1 MKIVCSNCNTNYQ
14 IDDSK
19 IPEKGL
25 LVKCSACGNKFRVFK
40 ETSNADES
48 SANDTFEENKNK
60 AKEEMDSL
68 FDSVPA
74 NNNKAAD
81 DLDDILGGH
90 VENHPENQDIPEDN
104 PEHQEP
110 EKSEIEMASYHDEI
124 ADNAV
129 KSDSKGVTFDKSGA
143 SDLNLSNDRFDEE
156 EEFFADDFSDENKQ
170 KEADDLFSS
179 DPLKKSGNSQD
190 NDQLFSDAPQKNP
203 AETGLDDLF
212 SDSPKKNNPA
222 GEDFDDLFSDSPK
235 KNNSA
240 GKDFDDLFSSSPKND
255 MPRDDKKTKED
266 LFGDSSDD
274 DLFSD
279 IPDNGKKSDNGAD
292 DFLKELFGETPSKP
306 SAEIQ
311 TIFFRNRKTGKVIGP
326 VDESQVDKLML
337 NGEISEDDDIS
348 YDGVTW
354 NTDSDSGNQ
363 AEKSEF
369 EDAKIDD
376 AFGNVLFEE
385 GTMIHKDDI
394 SEEINFDDSHEES
407 KVEHV
412 YIPDEFNETSAG
424 QPSSKQG
431 KKKTGRRGG
440 NSILFYTA
448 TSVATLAI
456 LAIII
461 GGAYYFYTKRNNS
474 ADILDNISEQI
485 AVNTGTL
492 ADVREALDK
501 DTPEDY
507 MNSIG
512 ILKQYIKP
520 GDSAPSAVGLDGQVK
535 MNLLI
540 SYNKRIESSASIDDK
555 ISSAMKKAPGNIDL
569 VKAKALYLYEQK
581 QYDAAAELIQPFTDK
596 NDQEIFYILGLLASG
611 KHDLEKAE
619 NFFNTGFIQGGGKSI
634 KIMYAL
640 ANMKY
645 QNGDTQSAMAFLNRI
660 ISEMPNYIKAY
671 LLKSKILMNSDNKL
685 AEADKFLKDI
695 DTNIIAKAEDFQKA
709 EYYQMLATIAN
720 RRGLMK
726 EAIKYYE
733 KSVEINQTDTDAITK
748 IADFYVQISDSTKAM
763 EYYDMALKIDQKH
776 SAAIIGKTEIY
787 VLLSQK
793 EKIYLELAKLDL
805 KTLTNPQLLARV
817 AKIYSNIGDKVK
829 AIEFYDLA
837 IKSDPS
843 YIEPYIAKAQI
854 LLMDFNKVKELEQ
867 ILIVLEKLGKDRYP
881 YHMVKAIID
890 HKNADYKSA
899 AAHFKLAD
907 EKNSAGDERVFFFYG
922 EFLKDQQKYAEASK
936 MLHRAHTIDPE
947 NYDYLQSYV
956 DSLEKEKKW
965 KNVIAL
971 LESKTF
977 VEKRKYK
984 SYSSLANAYFHV
996 KEYEK
1001 ALTAINHALELNS
1014 QSTYN
1019 YYLKARILYTMG
1031 RYPEAEKEI
1040 DTAVVLDMKNFDNYM
1055 LYARILSKRGD
1066 YKGAVEKIEAAEK
1079 IDPTDQDL
1087 LLMKG
1092 VIYKNLDDYR
1102 NALKYFN
1109 RVTNKSLKREAYL
1122 EIGESYLQ
1130 LGKRKEA
1137 MEYLK
1142 KAEKSGNR
1150 AAEKHI
1156 ATILYENGNID
1167 QAIIYFKKVLSHNK
1181 NDMDAL
1187 RQLGYIYKE
1196 RGENAKA
1203 LSYFKIYL
1211 KKVTDHNEKEMIQND
1226 VYYLQQ
1232 SLPQGKQVKEADLE
1246 EDQES
1251 LNERIQDLYEEGKDL
1266 REDDPEEAKKLF
1278 QEVMKIAPK
1287 GSEYYK
1293 KASKALNKLKEQ
1305 EQNGDE

>member
-25 LVKCSACGNKFRVFK
+25 LVKCSVCQNKFRVFK
-40 ETSNADES
+40 DQNNSDDSA
-48 SANDTFEENKNK
+48 ANDTFEENKNK

-74 NNNKAAD
+74 SNNKAAD
-81 DLDDILGGH
+81 DLDDILGTGGK
-90 VENHPENQDIPEDN
+90 NQEN
-104 PEHQEP
+104 PEE
-110 EKSEIEMASYHDEI
+110 ESAGSDIEMASYHDEI
-124 ADNAV
+124 AEHAV
-129 KSDSKGVTFDKSGA
+129 QSDSKGVAFDKNSGV
-143 SDLNLSNDRFDEE
+143 SDLNLANDRFDED
-156 EEFFADDFSDENKQ
+156 EFLSDDSG
-170 KEADDLFSS
+170 EAQDKPAGDDLFATDS
-179 DPLKKSGNSQD
+179 KKNAEPSGEED
-190 NDQLFSDAPQKNP
+190 LFADAPGSS
-203 AETGLDDLF
+203 AGSDLDDLF
-212 SDSPKKNNPA
+212 SDAPK
-222 GEDFDDLFSDSPK
+222 
-235 KNNSA
+235 NSA
-240 GKDFDDLFSSSPKND
+240 
-255 MPRDDKKTKED
+255 PRDPKTTEED
-266 LFGDSSDD
+266 LFGGASDD

-279 IPDNGKKSDNGAD
+279 IPDSGKKGENDAD
-292 DFLKELFGETPSKP
+292 DFLKELFGDSPSKP
-306 SAEIQ
+306 SSEIQ

-326 VDESQVDKLML
+326 VDESQVDQLMI

-348 YDGVTW
+348 YDGVNW
-354 NTDSDSGNQ
+354 NTESGDK
-363 AEKSEF
+363 AAKTEF
-369 EDAKIDD
+369 EDVKIDD
-376 AFGNVLFEE
+376 DFGSVLFEE
-385 GTMIHKDDI
+385 GTTIQPEENVA
-394 SEEINFDDSHEES
+394 EEINVDDLAEES

-412 YIPDEFNETSAG
+412 YIPEEFNETSAG
-424 QPSSKQG
+424 QTKA
-431 KKKTGRRGG
+431 KLEKNTRRRRGG
-440 NSILFYTA
+440 SPVLFYAGTI
-448 TSVATLAI
+448 VATVAI
-456 LAIII
+456 LAIIG

-492 ADVREALDK
+492 ADVRESLDK

-520 GDSAPSAVGLDGQVK
+520 DDSAPSAVGLDGQVK

-540 SYNKRIESSASIDDK
+540 SYNKRIESSASINDK
-555 ISSAMKKAPGNIDL
+555 INSAMKNAQGNIDL

-581 QYDAAAELIQPFTDK
+581 QYDEAAELVQPFTDK

-619 NFFNTGFIQGGGKSI
+619 NFFNTGFIQGGGKSV

-645 QNGDTQSAMAFLNRI
+645 QNGDIQSAMAFLNRI
-660 ISEMPNYIKAY
+660 ISETPNYMKAY

-685 AEADKFLKDI
+685 EEADKFLKDI
-695 DTNIIAKAEDFQKA
+695 NPNIIAKSEDFQKA
-709 EYYQMLATIAN
+709 EYYQSLATIAN

-733 KSVEINQTDTDAITK
+733 KAVEINQTDTNAITK

-763 EYYDMALKIDQKH
+763 EYYDMALKIDPKH

-805 KTLTNPQLLARV
+805 KNLTNPQLLARV
-817 AKIYSNIGDKVK
+817 AKIYSNIGDKAK
-829 AIEFYDLA
+829 AVEFYDLS

-854 LLMDFNKVKELEQ
+854 LLMDFNNLKDLEP
-867 ILIVLEKLGKDRYP
+867 ILVVLEKLGKDRYP
-881 YHMVKAIID
+881 YHLIKAIID

-899 AAHFKLAD
+899 AEHFRIAN
-907 EKNSAGDERVFFFYG
+907 EKNSAGDVRVYFFYG

-936 MLHRAHTIDPE
+936 MLHRAYKIDPE

-956 DSLEKEKKW
+956 NSLEKEKKW
-965 KNVIAL
+965 KTVISL

-977 VEKRKYK
+977 LEKRKYK
-984 SYSSLANAYFHV
+984 SYASLANSYFHI
-996 KEYEK
+996 KQYEK
-1001 ALTAINHALELNS
+1001 ALTSINHALELSS
-1014 QSTYN
+1014 QNTYT
-1019 YYLKARILYTMG
+1019 YYLKAKILYAMG
-1031 RYPEAEKEI
+1031 RYPESEKEI

-1055 LYARILSKRGD
+1055 LYARVLSKRGD

-1079 IDPTDQDL
+1079 LDPNDQDL

-1109 RVTNKSLKREAYL
+1109 KVTNKSLKREAYL

-1130 LGKRKEA
+1130 LGKRKDA
-1137 MEYLK
+1137 LEYFK

-1150 AAEKHI
+1150 AALKQI
-1156 ATILYENGNID
+1156 ANILYENGNTD
-1167 QAIIYFKKVLSHNK
+1167 QAITYFKKVLSHNK

-1203 LSYFKIYL
+1203 LSYFKLYL
-1211 KKVTDHNEKEMIQND
+1211 KKVTDHNERAMIQDD

-1232 SLPQGKQVKEADLE
+1232 SLPQGKQVKEAVIE
-1246 EDQES
+1246 EDTES
-1251 LNERIQDLYEEGKDL
+1251 LNEKIQDLYDEAKDL
-1266 REDDPEEAKKLF
+1266 REDDPDEAKKLF
-1278 QEVMKIAPK
+1278 IEVMKLAPK

-1305 EQNGDE
+1305 EKEEEEEE

>member
-1 MKIVCSNCNTNYQ
+1 MKIVCSNCSTNYQ

-40 ETSNADES
+40 DTDNADES
-48 SANDTFEENKNK
+48 AANDTFEEEKSK

-68 FDSVPA
+68 FDSVPS
-74 NNNKAAD
+74 NSNKAAN

-90 VENHPENQDIPEDN
+90 IGNHSENQDIPKEN
-104 PEHQEP
+104 PENGQES
-110 EKSEIEMASYHDEI
+110 EKSDIEITSYNDEI
-124 ADNAV
+124 ADHAV
-129 KSDSKGVTFDKSGA
+129 KSDSKEVAFDKNSGS
-143 SDLNLSNDRFDEE
+143 SDLNLANDRFDEE
-156 EEFFADDFSDENKQ
+156 EFFADDDKQ

-179 DPLKKSGNSQD
+179 DPLKESGTASDKNQPFSDIDNFLSDTPDNSD
-190 NDQLFSDAPQKNP
+190 HSSADFNDLFSDAPQKSTTR
-203 AETGLDDLF
+203 E
-212 SDSPKKNNPA
+212 
-222 GEDFDDLFSDSPK
+222 E
-235 KNNSA
+235 
-240 GKDFDDLFSSSPKND
+240 
-255 MPRDDKKTKED
+255 KKTLED
-266 LFGDSSDD
+266 LLGDTSDD

-279 IPDNGKKSDNGAD
+279 IPDSGKKAGNDTD
-292 DFLKELFGETPSKP
+292 DFLKELFGEAPSKP

-311 TIFFRNRKTGKVIGP
+311 TLFFRNRKTGKVIGP

-354 NTDSDSGNQ
+354 NSDSDNQ
-363 AEKSEF
+363 AGISEF
-369 EDAKIDD
+369 EDVKIDD
-376 AFGNVLFEE
+376 AFGDVLLEE
-385 GTMIHKDDI
+385 GTMIHKDDP
-394 SEEINFDDSHEES
+394 SEEINIEETPEES

-412 YIPDEFNETSAG
+412 YIPEEFNETSAG
-424 QPSSKQG
+424 QPLSKPG
-431 KKKTGRRGG
+431 KKKSGRHGG
-440 NSILFYTA
+440 NQILFYAA

-507 MNSIG
+507 LNSVG

-520 GDSAPSAVGLDGQVK
+520 DDSAPSAVGLDGQVK

-619 NFFNTGFIQGGGKSI
+619 NFFNTGFIQGGGKSV

-660 ISEMPNYIKAY
+660 ISETPNYMKAY

-685 AEADKFLKDI
+685 SEADKFLKNI
-695 DTNIIAKAEDFQKA
+695 DTNIVAKAEDFQKA
-709 EYYQMLATIAN
+709 EYYQTLATIAN

-733 KSVEINQTDTDAITK
+733 KAVEINQTDTDAITK

-763 EYYDMALKIDQKH
+763 EYYDTALKIDPKYA
-776 SAAIIGKTEIY
+776 AAIIGKTEIY

-854 LLMDFNKVKELEQ
+854 LLMDFNKVKEVEQ

-881 YHMVKAIID
+881 YHLVKAVID

-899 AAHFKLAD
+899 AGHFRIAD
-907 EKNSAGDERVFFFYG
+907 EKNSVGDERVYFFYG

-936 MLHRAHTIDPE
+936 MLHRAYKINPE
-947 NYDYLQSYV
+947 NYEYLQSYV

-965 KNVIAL
+965 KNVVSL

-977 VEKRKYK
+977 LEKRKYK
-984 SYSSLANAYFHV
+984 SYASLANAYFHL

-1001 ALTAINHALELNS
+1001 ALNSINHALELDS
-1014 QSTYN
+1014 QKTYN
-1019 YYLKARILYTMG
+1019 YYLKAKILYTIE

-1040 DTAVVLDMKNFDNYM
+1040 DTSIVLDMKNFDNYM

-1079 IDPTDQDL
+1079 IDPNDQDL

-1109 RVTNKSLKREAYL
+1109 KVTNKSLKREAYL

-1130 LGKRKEA
+1130 LGKRKDA

-1156 ATILYENGNID
+1156 AAILYENGNID
-1167 QAIIYFKKVLSHNK
+1167 QAISYFKKVLSHNK

-1203 LSYFKIYL
+1203 LYYFKLYL
-1211 KKVTDHNEKEMIQND
+1211 KKVTDHNEREMIEND

-1232 SLPQGKQVKEADLE
+1232 SLPQGKPVKEADLE

-1251 LNERIQDLYEEGKDL
+1251 LNERIEDLYEEGKDL
-1266 REDDPEEAKKLF
+1266 MEDDPEEAKKLF

-1287 GSEYYK
+1287 GNEYYK
-1293 KASKALNKLKEQ
+1293 KAFKAFNKLNQKPKE
-1305 EQNGDE
+1305 EEDK

>member
-1 MKIVCSNCNTNYQ
+1 MKIVCPNCNTNYQ

-40 ETSNADES
+40 EAENTGEPAAGDTS
-48 SANDTFEENKNK
+48 EENKNK
-60 AKEEMDSL
+60 AGGDMDSL

-74 NNNKAAD
+74 NNNNAAD
-81 DLDDILGGH
+81 NLDDILGGNA
-90 VENHPENQDIPEDN
+90 ENHPENQDM
-104 PEHQEP
+104 P
-110 EKSEIEMASYHDEI
+110 EKSPENTPEAGKSDIEIASYHDEI
-124 ADNAV
+124 AENAV
-129 KSDSKGVTFDKSGA
+129 KSDSKGVSFDKNPS
-143 SDLNLSNDRFDEE
+143 SSDDLNLANDRFDDDEL
-156 EEFFADDFSDENKQ
+156 FADDFSDDNKP
-170 KEADDLFSS
+170 KEAGNQFSS
-179 DPLKKSGNSQD
+179 DPLQESGNGLKDDPLFSDTPQNSQAGSSLDDLLSGSSKKSGSAG
-190 NDQLFSDAPQKNP
+190 SD
-203 AETGLDDLF
+203 LDDLF
-212 SDSPKKNNPA
+212 SDSPKNA
-222 GEDFDDLFSDSPK
+222 
-235 KNNSA
+235 
-240 GKDFDDLFSSSPKND
+240 
-255 MPRDDKKTKED
+255 PRDDRKTLED
-266 LFGDSSDD
+266 ILGDDSSDDD

-279 IPDNGKKSDNGAD
+279 VSGSGKKSGNDTD
-292 DFLKELFGETPSKP
+292 DFLKELFGETPSSGKQ
-306 SAEIQ
+306 SSEENQ
-311 TIFFRNRKTGKVIGP
+311 KIFFRNRKTGKVIGP

-354 NTDSDSGNQ
+354 NSESSGEPSVKSD
-363 AEKSEF
+363 F
-369 EDAKIDD
+369 EDVKIDD
-376 AFGNVLFEE
+376 SFGNVLFEE
-385 GTMIHKDDI
+385 GTMIHKDDDL
-394 SEEINFDDSHEES
+394 SDEINFDESHEES

-412 YIPDEFNETSAG
+412 YIPDDFNETSAG
-424 QPSSKQG
+424 QPVSK
-431 KKKTGRRGG
+431 KEKRKTGGHGG
-440 NSILFYTA
+440 NSVLFYAA
-448 TSVATLAI
+448 TSVATVAI

-492 ADVREALDK
+492 ADVREALDN

-507 MNSIG
+507 TSSIG

-520 GDSAPSAVGLDGQVK
+520 DDSAPTAVGLDGQIK

-540 SYNKRIESSASIDDK
+540 SYNKRIESSVSIDDK

-619 NFFNTGFIQGGGKSI
+619 NFFNTGFIQGGGKSV

-660 ISEMPNYIKAY
+660 ISEMPNYMKAY

-685 AEADKFLKDI
+685 AEADKFLK
-695 DTNIIAKAEDFQKA
+695 NINPNIVAKAEDFQKA
-709 EYYQMLATIAN
+709 EYYQTLATIAN
-720 RRGLMK
+720 RRGFMK

-733 KSVEINQTDTDAITK
+733 KAVEINQNDTDAITK

-763 EYYDMALKIDQKH
+763 EYYDLAIKIDPKH
-776 SAAIIGKTEIY
+776 PAAIIGKTEIY

-793 EKIYLELAKLDL
+793 EKIYLELAKLDIPN
-805 KTLTNPQLLARV
+805 LTNPQLLARV

-829 AIEFYDLA
+829 ALEFYDLA

-854 LLMDFNKVKELEQ
+854 LLMDFNKVKEIEQ
-867 ILIVLEKLGKDRYP
+867 VLIVLEKLGKDRYP
-881 YHMVKAIID
+881 YHLVKAILD

-899 AAHFKLAD
+899 AEHFRIAY
-907 EKNSAGDERVFFFYG
+907 EKNSAGDERVYFFYG

-936 MLHRAHTIDPE
+936 MLQRAYKINPD
-947 NYDYLQSYV
+947 NYEYLQSYI
-956 DSLEKEKKW
+956 DSIEKEKKW
-965 KNVIAL
+965 KTIISL

-977 VEKRKYK
+977 LEKRKYR
-984 SYSSLANAYFHV
+984 SYSSLANAYFHT

-1001 ALTAINHALELNS
+1001 ALNSINHALELNS
-1014 QSTYN
+1014 QTTFT
-1019 YYLKARILYTMG
+1019 YYLKARILYAMG

-1109 RVTNKSLKREAYL
+1109 RVTIKSLKKEAYL

-1137 MEYLK
+1137 LEYMK

-1150 AAEKHI
+1150 AAQKFI
-1156 ATILYENGNID
+1156 ANILYENGKTD
-1167 QAIIYFKKVLSHNK
+1167 EAIAYFKKVLGHNK

-1196 RGENAKA
+1196 KGENAKA
-1203 LSYFKIYL
+1203 LSYFKLYL
-1211 KKVTDHNEKEMIQND
+1211 KKVTDHNEREMIEND

-1232 SLPQGKQVKEADLE
+1232 SLPQGKSVQEAEIE
-1246 EDQES
+1246 EDQEA
-1251 LNERIQDLYEEGKDL
+1251 LKEKIQDLYEDGKDL
-1266 REDDPEEAKKLF
+1266 MEDDPEEAKRLF
-1278 QEVMKIAPK
+1278 QEVMKLAPK
-1287 GSEYYK
+1287 GSEYFK
-1293 KASKALNKLKEQ
+1293 KAFKAFNKIKEQ
-1305 EQNGDE
+1305 EQKESE